1 MSAPPLDVP
10 GLRSLTLFGSC
21 LSPLTRRAD
30 SIPDWFAVVDD
41 LDAAL
46 RWAGVG
52 RLARATAWMLPPIT
66 VAPKLNLIERGQLA
80 DALAMRRD
88 LYLAGRLGKRT
99 ELVFAR
105 DAQCELEL
113 EGALASA
120 RATMAEVA
128 QWGFPHEVPLEAM
141 LRRCVSLSYEAELRP
156 ERAEKISAL
165 FDAFAPW
172 YAETYGPLLAERLPK
187 SPRRLE
193 GERHALDALLFRSR
207 LRCVARWPKGML
219 SYRGWLPYLRGKLLR
234 ARSTGELREVQQQRP
249 RLDGRADEAVVQ
261 VEARRLVAD
270 GVAEHRP
277 NAELLRQA
285 K

>member
-1 MSAPPLDVP
+1 MTAPPLDVP

-30 SIPDWFAVVDD
+30 SVPDWFAVVDD

-66 VAPKLNLIERGQLA
+66 VAPKLNLIERGHLA
-80 DALAMRRD
+80 EALATRRD

-105 DAQCELEL
+105 DAHCALEL
-113 EGALASA
+113 EAALATA

-128 QWGFPHEVPLEAM
+128 QWGFPHDVPLEAM

-156 ERAEKISAL
+156 ERPEKIAAL

-172 YAETYGPLLAERLPK
+172 YAEQYGPLLAARTPK
-187 SPRRLE
+187 SPRQLD
-193 GERHALDALLFRSR
+193 GERRALNALLFRSR
-207 LRCVARWPKGML
+207 LRCIARWPKGML
-219 SYRGWLPYLRGKLLR
+219 SYRGWLPYLTAKLR
-234 ARSTGELREVQQQRP
+234 RSRSTGELREVQQQRP

-261 VEARRLVAD
+261 AEAHRLVAD
-270 GVAEHRP
+270 GVREHRA
-277 NAELLRQA
+277 NAELLGETQ
-285 K
+285 